1 MLDKTS
7 GNKIAEGKI
16 LLDHMDKIHTTEMGV
31 ERIKKNLKIEDA
43 DVVEYCASLGEI
55 YDIVIE
61 DTDRQS
67 RGLNG

>member
-1 MLDKTS
+1 MQDKQ
-7 GNKIAEGKI
+7 I
-16 LLDHMDKIHTTEMGV
+16 LLHNMDKIHTTEMGV